1 MGSSYWCGLYWS
13 WRERA
18 GHGKEN
24 EVGEFGQHKGSW
36 GNRIWEVMQLGC
48 QGGHS
53 PVLRW
58 CGLYLRQC
66 SLPELGGRAGLGEDG
81 GGIARVVE
89 WVLGNRIQGMGQ
101 SSWQEGHSPAPRIG
115 VACTLFSC
123 LVCVFISLKESVIFV
138 KTIFPD
144 LTIWLS
150 FVEFFC
156 VYVQEKFGL

>member
-1 MGSSYWCGLYWS
+1 MGRRMRLEGLGS
-13 WRERA
+13 T
-18 GHGKEN
+18 
-24 EVGEFGQHKGSW
+24 KGLG

-53 PVLRW
+53 PVLHW
-58 CGLYLRQC
+58 CGLYLSQC

-81 GGIARVVE
+81 GGRARVVE

-101 SSWQEGHSPAPRIG
+101 SIWQEGHSPAPRIG
-115 VACTLFSC
+115 VACTLISC
-123 LVCVFISLKESVIFV
+123 LVCVFIRLKGSVIFV

-150 FVEFFC
+150 FVELFC